1 MENTSY
7 IAMSR
12 QKVLRSQ
19 MNNITQNL
27 ANMDTNGYKQQNM
40 MFTDWIAA
48 NKDAPFRGER
58 KIALVQDIGQY
69 RDTTVGNIETTERDF
84 DVALT
89 KPDMYFSVDTPN
101 GTRYTRNGNFSL
113 DPGGQLI
120 TSEGYPVLTDA
131 GQPLFFG
138 QADTRVTIAGDGTVS
153 TDVGQVGRLA
163 VSTFDDIQQ
172 LKPEGSS
179 LYNTDQ
185 QAQAVENPG
194 MVQGSLEKSNVNPIK
209 AMVDM
214 IEVLRSYQSVVK
226 TIENE
231 NQRQRDMIS
240 KLGDVRA

>member
-7 IAMSR
+7 IALSR
-12 QKVLRSQ
+12 QRVLRSK
-19 MNNITQNL
+19 MDTITQNL

-40 MFTDWIAA
+40 MFTDWMAA

-69 RDTTVGNIETTERDF
+69 RDTTVGNLERTERDF
-84 DVALT
+84 DVALS
-89 KPDMYFSVDTPN
+89 KPDMYFSIDTPN
-101 GTRYTRNGNFSL
+101 GVRYTRNGNFSL

-153 TDVGQVGRLA
+153 TDVGQVGKLA
-163 VSTFDDIQQ
+163 VSTFDNVQQ

-185 QAQAVENPG
+185 QPQAVESPG
-194 MVQGSLEKSNVNPIK
+194 VVQGTLEKSNVNPIK
-209 AMVDM
+209 AMVEM
-214 IEVLRSYQSVVK
+214 IDVLRTYQSVTK
-226 TIENE
+226 TVENE